1 MSSPLAH
8 ALVGVTIY
16 AGLAPEGRPVVAW
29 RPWAVAAFAG
39 IAADLDF
46 LPGLLI
52 GDPSRYHHW
61 ATHSLVAVLV
71 FVGLVAPLAP
81 AALGSLPRRVVILG
95 AAYGS
100 HLVLDLL
107 TVHLRVPGIP
117 LLWPFSSEVFLS
129 PVVLFPRIDHG
140 ASWGAFL
147 NWNNVMAV
155 LFEAALVGTPTLI
168 FCALRVLR
176 PVRSASLAFETR
188 QS

>member
-1 MSSPLAH
+1 MSSALAH
-8 ALVGVTIY
+8 ALVGASVY

-29 RPWAVAAFAG
+29 RPWAMSAFAG
-39 IAADLDF
+39 VAADLDF

-52 GDPSRYHHW
+52 GDSSRYHHL
-61 ATHSLVAVLV
+61 ATHSLVAVLI
-71 FVGLVAPLAP
+71 FVALVVPLAP
-81 AALGSLPRRVVILG
+81 AALGRLPRRAVILG

-129 PVVLFPRIDHG
+129 PVVLFSRIDHG
-140 ASWGAFL
+140 ASWDAFI

-155 LFEAALVGTPTLI
+155 LSEAVLVGTPTVI
-168 FCALRVLR
+168 FCAWRTLR
-176 PVRSASLAFETR
+176 PARSGTLALEPR